1 MEDNRRGAAHYQE
14 AHAGPGRDV
23 SASGDWCVRWWFALR
38 DEVAIR
44 GMELVITGLYR
55 LEHPG
60 ARLGSSDR
68 GAGMAVSDKKRQ
80 QIVTDAQPVMQLG
93 ESVLD
98 ATTGLA
104 EVKRM
109 GSKTRRRASILV
121 TDRRVVIFSKKLG
134 GYDVQD
140 FAFGLI
146 TGVDHKK
153 GMTSG
158 HLTIRASG
166 DSADLSQVEKTD
178 VERISQV
185 IRDRMAL
192 TATSTAPANTS
203 VSLAD
208 ELTKFVKLR
217 DSGVLSAEE
226 FAAQKSRLLG

>member
-1 MEDNRRGAAHYQE
+1 M
-14 AHAGPGRDV
+14 
-23 SASGDWCVRWWFALR
+23 R

-80 QIVTDAQPVMQLG
+80 QIVTDAQPVMQPG

>member
-1 MEDNRRGAAHYQE
+1 M
-14 AHAGPGRDV
+14 
-23 SASGDWCVRWWFALR
+23 R

-44 GMELVITGLYR
+44 AMELVITGLYR

-80 QIVTDAQPVMQLG
+80 QIVTDAQPVMQPG

-109 GSKTRRRASILV
+109 GSKTRRRASVLV
-121 TDRRVVIFSKKLG
+121 TDRRVVVFSKKLG

-158 HLTIRASG
+158 HLTIRAS
-166 DSADLSQVEKTD
+166 
-178 VERISQV
+178 
-185 IRDRMAL
+185 
-192 TATSTAPANTS
+192 ANTS